1 MLPEQ
6 YRYLVW
12 QLALL
17 SSGRRW
23 LSLPFDKMQSKRA
36 NKHTSAPARSARWL
50 RILESFSIL
59 FWFECFSCL
68 FFFPRTLLPRETIV
82 WQWTSAIQ
90 QYLVFDTFL
99 KTFTKAPSTR
109 IRIFL
114 KPHISQFNTNWPPVH
129 TKPVKDVKPLIHPRP
144 IRIKK
149 KYPDCAWTGPG

>member
-1 MLPEQ
+1 MRTLFNKERQKQRNHMLPEQ

-68 FFFPRTLLPRETIV
+68 FFFPTYSASSRDNRLAVNLSYITIFCF
-82 WQWTSAIQ
+82 WYFSQNIYQGPFHTNSDI
-90 QYLVFDTFL
+90 F
-99 KTFTKAPSTR
+99 KTAYFT
-109 IRIFL
+109 
-114 KPHISQFNTNWPPVH
+114 V
-129 TKPVKDVKPLIHPRP
+129 
-144 IRIKK
+144 
-149 KYPDCAWTGPG
+149 

>member
-68 FFFPRTLLPRETIV
+68 FFFPTYSASSRNNRLAVNLSYITIFC
-82 WQWTSAIQ
+82 
-90 QYLVFDTFL
+90 FDTFL

-149 KYPDCAWTGPG
+149 KYPDCAWTGPS